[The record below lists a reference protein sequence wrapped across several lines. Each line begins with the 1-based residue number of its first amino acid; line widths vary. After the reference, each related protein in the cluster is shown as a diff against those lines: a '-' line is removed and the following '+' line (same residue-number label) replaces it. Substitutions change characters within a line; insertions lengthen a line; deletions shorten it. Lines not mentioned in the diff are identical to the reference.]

1 MQQLARLVGTVG
13 VIHAGE
19 DILLMSL
26 GRFLPVPI
34 WLLYL
39 IGVALSTTLLTYII
53 RRLTVGTR

>member
-1 MQQLARLVGTVG
+1 MQPLVRLIGTVG

-53 RRLTVGTR
+53 RRLTVEAR

>member
-1 MQQLARLVGTVG
+1 MQQLVRLVGTVG

-39 IGVALSTTLLTYII
+39 IGVALSTTLLTYIV
-53 RRLTVGTR
+53 RRLTLSER

>member
-1 MQQLARLVGTVG
+1 MQQLVRLVGTVG

-26 GRFLPVPI
+26 GRFLPVPV

-39 IGVALSTTLLTYII
+39 IGVALSTTLLTYVVT
-53 RRLTVGTR
+53 RLTVRVR

>member
-53 RRLTVGTR
+53 RRLTVEAR

>member
-26 GRFLPVPI
+26 GRYLPVPV
-34 WLLYL
+34 WLLYI

-53 RRLTVGTR
+53 RRLTVEAR

>member
-26 GRFLPVPI
+26 GRFLPVPV

-39 IGVALSTTLLTYII
+39 IGILVSTTLLTFIV
-53 RRLTVGTR
+53 RRLTVGER

>member
-26 GRFLPVPI
+26 GRFLPVPV

-39 IGVALSTTLLTYII
+39 IGVALSTTLLTYVVT
-53 RRLTVGTR
+53 RLTVRVR

>member
-13 VIHAGE
+13 VIHAVE

-53 RRLTVGTR
+53 RRRTGEAR

>member
-1 MQQLARLVGTVG
+1 MQQLVRLVGTVG

-53 RRLTVGTR
+53 RRLTVEAR

>member
-39 IGVALSTTLLTYII
+39 IGVTVSTTLLTFII
-53 RRLTVGTR
+53 RRLTLGVR